1 MPEQESPY
9 VEASQKP
16 VVYSSTGPLLIGDN
30 LTLTESGVLNSAGGG
45 LAPGVTVNCGSFS

>member
-9 VEASQKP
+9 VEQGQKP
-16 VVYSSTGPLLIGDN
+16 TVYSSTGPLIIGEN

-45 LAPGVTVNCGSFS
+45 LVPGSTVNCGTF